1 MEEYIDNLK
10 EFYEKKSK
18 MKKTKGKIRVI
29 EEIEKIPYY
38 YNKEYL
44 RNLEDSILEEKNNM
58 LRLKYNI
65 LYGLAENESD
75 LEKYDEIEET
85 IKELKEERDRIKI
98 KIDNK
103 EDRKKKEIKKI
114 NDDIHELMFS
124 YKEVPEDR
132 KEIYNEIQSKREK
145 INDILNNDRTIIL
158 KEINKI
164 KIYSVFTDYQPI
176 LGNEINLNKKV
187 KVIDS
192 ESNGSNSGSNG
203 SNGSNGSIE
212 YESLD
217 ATN

>member
-1 MEEYIDNLK
+1 
-10 EFYEKKSK
+10 
-18 MKKTKGKIRVI
+18 VI

-114 NDDIHELMFS
+114 NDDIHALMFS

-132 KEIYNEIQSKREK
+132 KEIYKEIQSKREK

-192 ESNGSNSGSNG
+192 GSNGSNSGSNG
-203 SNGSNGSIE
+203 SID